1 MVDAPAASAVIT
13 VDLPR
18 FGSCTYNE
26 ADIFVF
32 PWGLP
37 GFDEL
42 RSFVVIQLP
51 AQDHIFWLQS
61 LEDLNIALPLGDP
74 FTFFPD
80 YDPKIPNFAR
90 LSLDLQNPEDFTI
103 LAVMVGTDG
112 GGTFM
117 NLMAPIIV
125 NLKNH
130 MARQVPLESG
140 GYTVAMKIP
149 VPDVLAQLSDAVV
162 AEAVASAEATAKAQ
176 AEAVPD

>member
-1 MVDAPAASAVIT
+1 MVNAPAASAVKT
-13 VDLPR
+13 VELPR
-18 FGSCTYNE
+18 FGTCTYNE

-42 RSFVVIQLP
+42 RSFIVVQLDT
-51 AQDHIFWLQS
+51 QDQILWLQS

-80 YDPKIPNFAR
+80 YDPKIPSFAR
-90 LSLDLQNPEDFTI
+90 ISLDLRGPEDFTI

-112 GGTFM
+112 GPTFM

-125 NLKNH
+125 NLKNRI
-130 MARQVPLESG
+130 ARQVPLESSR
-140 GYTVAMKIP
+140 YTVAMEIP
-149 VPDVLAQLSDAVV
+149 VPTSV
-162 AEAVASAEATAKAQ
+162 AEAQ
-176 AEAVPD
+176 AEAEGVPD